1 MSGSRPERVLD
12 PVCGM
17 TVDVARAGLAVTEIE
32 LPLSHRATGRSWR
45 GFVHRGRQLA
55 DFVAVFLARA

>member
-17 TVDVARAGLAVTEIE
+17 TVDVARAEADGLTIE
-32 LPLSHRATGRSWR
+32 YEGRTYAFCRAGICE
-45 GFVHRGRQLA
+45 
-55 DFVAVFLARA
+55 VAEAQEVSTP

>member
-1 MSGSRPERVLD
+1 MEI
-12 PVCGM
+12 GM

-45 GFVHRGRQLA
+45 GFAHRGRQLA